1 MPATAAR
8 RAADAGR
15 ALGAWRAA
23 AQVVK
28 EAYPDPTQ
36 FEAKGEYYDPKATP
50 EAPRWFCVDV
60 RLVRK
65 LAAPVTLA
73 ALRPHADGALAAMAL
88 FRQSRLSV
96 QPVSADEWAFVLG
109 MEGAAGDGD
118 GEKKKS

>member
-1 MPATAAR
+1 M
-8 RAADAGR
+8 
-15 ALGAWRAA
+15 
-23 AQVVK
+23 VK

-36 FEAKGEYYDPKATP
+36 FEAKGEYHDPKATP

-73 ALRPHADGALAAMAL
+73 ALRPHANGALAAMAL